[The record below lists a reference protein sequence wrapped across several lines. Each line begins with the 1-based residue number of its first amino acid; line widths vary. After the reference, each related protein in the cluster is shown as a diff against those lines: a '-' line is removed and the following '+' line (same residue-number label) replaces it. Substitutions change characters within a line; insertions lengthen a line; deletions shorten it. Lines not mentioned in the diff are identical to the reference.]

1 MDTDGTLPQTDE
13 MSPSPS
19 ALQWARV
26 HQIIKQHGL
35 TGVILILLAY
45 QLGWLGQAQSGV
57 CGI

>member
-1 MDTDGTLPQTDE
+1 MDTDATLPQTDE
-13 MSPSPS
+13 MSPPAS